1 MIGAAFPTV
10 LSAAASGDED
20 AFARLWRD
28 LQPRLLRYLRVVAPG
43 TADDLASETW
53 LTVIRGLGRF
63 HGDEPAFRVWVFTI
77 ARHRAIALSPTAVC
91 AGWPSGSTPAS
102 VEGGSAV
109 GVDDAAGAGA
119 GPPAL
124 DEETAERLL
133 AGDLDPA
140 DAPPGYGEIAAVV
153 AAAKADA
160 SPDELAGQAAAVMEL
175 RKVARAHPATT
186 TRRAGKRRRIGL
198 AVAVVVGAL
207 STGGVAA
214 ASGHLPGPIRE
225 ATRNLLTTVGVAP
238 PGAPGDPGR
247 QPAASTVQRG
257 TGNATTDGRGAATST
272 AGHGRDGPASTA
284 APTVKGT
291 ATKGLCQAFLAGEGK
306 TDAARFLALAAAA
319 GGADKIASY
328 CGDRRAGGT
337 ARRGQGRSTP
347 PGTAGNHGHGQG
359 GPPPAEDLGK
369 AKPRQKGADPSPNPA
384 EPAHASG
391 RDDPA

>member
-1 MIGAAFPTV
+1 MIGAAFPAV

-53 LTVIRGLGRF
+53 LAVIRGLGRF

-77 ARHRAIALSPTAVC
+77 ARHRAIAFSPTVGC
-91 AGWPSGSTPAS
+91 AGWPSGSALAS
-102 VEGGSAV
+102 AEGCTAM

-133 AGDLDPA
+133 AGDLHPA
-140 DAPPGYGEIAAVV
+140 DAPPGYGEIAAVL
-153 AAAKADA
+153 AAAKAAA
-160 SPDELAGQAAAVMEL
+160 SPDELAGQAAAVTEL
-175 RKVARAHPATT
+175 KKVARAHPAAT
-186 TRRAGKRRRIGL
+186 TRRTGRRRRIGL

-214 ASGHLPGPIRE
+214 ATGHLPEPIRE
-225 ATRNLLTTVGVAP
+225 AARNILTTVGVAT
-238 PGAPGDPGR
+238 PGAPGEPGR
-247 QPAASTVQRG
+247 QPASSTVEQG

-272 AGHGRDGPASTA
+272 AGHGQDGPASTA
-284 APTVKGT
+284 APTVEST
-291 ATKGLCQAFLAGEGK
+291 ATKGLCQAFLAGKGK
-306 TDAARFLALAAAA
+306 TDAARLPALAAAA
-319 GGADKIASY
+319 GGTDKIASY
-328 CGDRRAGGT
+328 CRDRRAGGT
-337 ARRGQGRSTP
+337 ARQGRGRSAP
-347 PGTAGNHGHGQG
+347 PSTAGNHGHGQG

-369 AKPRQKGADPSPNPA
+369 AKPRQTSADPSPKPA
-384 EPAHASG
+384 ETAHASG